1 MSNLKYHLAYGLSLE
16 YKKQTNRLN
25 FLCRHFRSP
34 LIEDQLYNND
44 EDYIEKHFAS
54 TLKTIPIII
63 YLHGNA
69 FDR

>member
-1 MSNLKYHLAYGLSLE
+1 MSNLKYHLAYGLSPE
-16 YKKQTNRLN
+16 YKKQTKILN
-25 FLCRHFRSP
+25 FLFRHFRSP
-34 LIEDQLYNND
+34 LLEDQFYNND

-54 TLKTIPIII
+54 TLKNIPIII